1 MTTVGTG
8 EWLGGCP
15 SLSGVLALSGV
26 RASLH
31 GSQRPGYSALR
42 FTWASRTPATFSRAH
57 AHARKTDVPYLGVRI
72 VCGRVGHPCQRK
84 AISFLEPGTG
94 SPPVQS
100 DREGL
105 RS

>member
-31 GSQRPGYSALR
+31 GSQRPGSSALR

-57 AHARKTDVPYLGVRI
+57 AHARKTDVPYPLGVRI
-72 VCGRVGHPCQRK
+72 VCGPVGSAALK
-84 AISFLEPGTG
+84 VSFGARLRTNTG
-94 SPPVQS
+94 C
-100 DREGL
+100 R
-105 RS
+105 R